1 VVDGDGS
8 GSLSVSVGLSSKS
21 YLYAIDGILNAA
33 EIMNLNNLMGSLVG
47 SACRVHYEELARGK
61 YGCFGSFGC

>member
-47 SACRVHYEELARGK
+47 SACRVH
-61 YGCFGSFGC
+61 